1 MKCQIEVT
9 KFIDG
14 DSFKAMFFCKD
25 HDPQEF
31 GVRIKGIDCPEMRG
45 KCEKESK
52 LARTAA
58 QFTKSFLMDSELIE
72 IETKG
77 VGYYGRVL
85 GEIFGDGI
93 PLSKA
98 LIDSGLARVY
108 GGSKRGWC

>member
-1 MKCQIEVT
+1 MKCQIEIT

-45 KCEKESK
+45 QCEYERK
-52 LARTAA
+52 LALKAA
-58 QFTKSFLMDSELIE
+58 RFTKSFLRGSKLIDVR
-72 IETKG
+72 TRG
-77 VGYYGRVL
+77 VDYYERIRGDV
-85 GEIFGDGI
+85 FGDGI

-108 GGSKRGWC
+108 SRGKASWC